1 MNNSPLL
8 SFLGITHKSG
18 NLIFGMDN
26 IKKYILKKRIKLILT
41 AKDISENSYK
51 KIKKYSQSKIEI
63 LPLEI
68 TKEEIKNAL
77 GKFSAIIAVKDDND
91 DNFAN
96 KIKSFI
102 NPHTNIN
109 TLPKGMM
116 I

>member
-68 TKEEIKNAL
+68 T
-77 GKFSAIIAVKDDND
+77 
-91 DNFAN
+91 
-96 KIKSFI
+96 
-102 NPHTNIN
+102 P
-109 TLPKGMM
+109 TLIYKQIGVSQYP
-116 I
+116 

>member
-8 SFLGITHKSG
+8 SFLGITCKSG

-26 IKKYILKKRIKLILT
+26 IKKYILKKRVKLILT
-41 AKDISENSYK
+41 AKDISENSYN
-51 KIKKYSQSKIEI
+51 KIKKYSNSEIEI
-63 LPLEI
+63 ITLET

-77 GKFSAIIAVKDDND
+77 GKFAGVIAVKD

-96 KIKSFI
+96 KIKSLI
-102 NPHTNIN
+102 DPSP
-109 TLPKGMM
+109 TL

>member
-8 SFLGITHKSG
+8 SFLGITCKSG

-26 IKKYILKKRIKLILT
+26 IKKYILKKRVKLILT
-41 AKDISENSYK
+41 AKDISENSYN
-51 KIKKYSQSKIEI
+51 KIKKHSQSKIEI
-63 LPLEI
+63 LPLKI
-68 TKEEIKNAL
+68 TKEEIKKAL
-77 GKFSAIIAVKDDND
+77 GKFSGVIAIKD

-96 KIKSFI
+96 KIKSLI
-102 NPHTNIN
+102 DSPPCANIN